1 MAYLS
6 LARKYRP
13 KRFADVAVQQHVA
26 NTLKGAIAR
35 DRVAHAY
42 LLCGPRGVGKTTLA
56 RVLAMALNCENR
68 AADGEPCGECTN
80 CQRIWSGSTS
90 LDVVE
95 IDAASNRGVDDAR
108 DLRERASYAA
118 GQAGG
123 YRVYI
128 VDEAHMLTREAWNTL
143 LKILEE
149 PPPHVVFVFATTEPQ
164 KIAQTASPVLSRM
177 QRFDFKRIGPAE
189 VRERL
194 TTVLAAEKVR
204 TEPEALT
211 MLARAADGS
220 MRDALSL
227 ADQALSL
234 GDGTLGAAR
243 VREALGL
250 VAEDEYIAMLD
261 IILQRRAKDV
271 FPAVARLVDEGVDLP
286 SFLAG
291 FADVLRALLAVQ
303 LGGEAS
309 DFSEQ
314 ARAAITARKDAL
326 GQGDVLRMLTAITEL
341 EPRFRRSGQQQILL
355 ETALVRFA
363 LLDHSVSIEEV
374 LTALGGTP
382 GGSGGSVA
390 RDVARQAP
398 KPAAPV
404 QRAAPPASVS
414 PPAPVPTPAPA
425 VAERRAP
432 SGPLSVP
439 ALVAA
444 WETIIQRLAG
454 DGRSLFG
461 AALKH
466 AVPVVVT
473 AKGEITL
480 ELEPEA
486 SIYEQPITSSAAQL
500 LEAVRAQF
508 PEATK
513 VSVRVATAGTADAG
527 PPKRITAEHVKA
539 ERLASLRKKDP
550 ALDAAVDSLDLELLD

>member
-1 MAYLS
+1 MAFLS

-42 LLCGPRGVGKTTLA
+42 LLCGPRGTGKTTLA
-56 RVLAMALNCENR
+56 RVLAMALNCER
-68 AADGEPCGECTN
+68 KRADGEPCGECASCT
-80 CQRIWSGSTS
+80 RIWSGSTS

-95 IDAASNRGVDDAR
+95 IDAASNRGVEDAR
-108 DLRERASYAA
+108 QLRERASYAPGA
-118 GQAGG
+118 EGG

-128 VDEAHMLTREAWNTL
+128 VDEAHMLTKEAWNTL

-149 PPPHVVFVFATTEPQ
+149 PPPHVVFVFATTEAQ

-177 QRFDFKRIGPAE
+177 QRFDFKRIGPAD

-194 TTVLAAEKVR
+194 TAVLAAEQVR
-204 TEPEALT
+204 SEPEALT

-234 GDGTLGAAR
+234 GDGTLSAAR

-250 VAEDEYIAMLD
+250 VAEDEYLAMLD
-261 IILQRRAKDV
+261 IVLERRAKDV
-271 FPAVARLVDEGVDLP
+271 FPAVARLVDAGVDLNL
-286 SFLAG
+286 FLAG

-314 ARAAITARKDAL
+314 ARSAIAARKDAL
-326 GQGDVLRMLTAITEL
+326 GYADVLRMLTALTEL
-341 EPRFRRSGQQQILL
+341 EPRFRRSAQQQVLL

-363 LLDHSVSIEEV
+363 LQDHSVAIEDV
-374 LTALGGTP
+374 LTALGNNP
-382 GGSGGSVA
+382 AGGGGSVA
-390 RDVARQAP
+390 RDIARPAP
-398 KPAAPV
+398 KPAPSP
-404 QRAAPPASVS
+404 AAPHARSATAPHAAPSL
-414 PPAPVPTPAPA
+414 PAPPPN
-425 VAERRAP
+425 AE
-432 SGPLSVP
+432 LSVP
-439 ALVAA
+439 ALVGA
-444 WETIIQRLAG
+444 WDAIVQRMSA
-454 DGRSLFG
+454 DGRSLFV

-480 ELEPEA
+480 ELEPDH
-486 SIYEQPITSSAAQL
+486 SIYEPPITQAAAKIL
-500 LEAVRAQF
+500 DAIRAQF
-508 PEATK
+508 PQASK
-513 VSVRVATAGTADAG
+513 VGVRVATTGTADAS
-527 PPKRITAEHVKA
+527 PKRITAEHVKA

-550 ALDAAVDSLDLELLD
+550 ALDAAVEDLDLELLD